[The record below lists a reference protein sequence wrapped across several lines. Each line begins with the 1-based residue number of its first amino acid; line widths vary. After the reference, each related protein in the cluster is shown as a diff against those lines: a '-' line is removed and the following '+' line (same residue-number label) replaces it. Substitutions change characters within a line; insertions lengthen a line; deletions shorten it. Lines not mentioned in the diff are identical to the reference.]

1 MRMLAAVMPSAGTIE
16 VADFAVPA
24 PAADE
29 ALIKM
34 ETAAICGSDVHV
46 LFEGF
51 ARPDAI
57 GRPGYPGHEGV
68 GEVIE
73 SRTARFPV
81 GTQVLT
87 VPPGW
92 YGGCFAQYQVVHEK
106 WLLPLP
112 PGGDRQR
119 LLMAQ
124 QLGTTIYALRKFWPG
139 QAASAATVLGAGSAG
154 LFFVQQLKRRGFE
167 QIIVADLEPGRLAI
181 ARRLGATATV
191 LGSADSV
198 VEATMAA
205 TDGAGADLVI
215 EAAGYDETRIQAVGC
230 VRKHG
235 KIGYFGYPERY
246 GLSPFPFERAYRKA
260 VTIDFTI
267 DTALEPGLRSFA
279 EAIIAVDRGDIDV
292 TYSLTDVFPLTQIAI
307 ALQLAREHGAVKIR
321 VDLTGSDGSGLAGSD
336 PIRSR

>member
-1 MRMLAAVMPSAGTIE
+1 MRMLAAVMPAPGVIE
-16 VADFAVPA
+16 VAEFAVPA

-46 LFEGF
+46 LFENF
-51 ARPDAI
+51 AQPNAI

-73 SRTARFPV
+73 SRTERFPI
-81 GTQVLT
+81 GTKVLT

-124 QLGTTIYALRKFWPG
+124 QLGTTIYGLRKFWPG
-139 QAASAATVLGAGSAG
+139 RAAIAATVLGAGSAG
-154 LFFVQQLKRRGFE
+154 LFFLQQLKHRGFE
-167 QIIVADLEPGRLAI
+167 KIIVADLETSRLDI
-181 ARRLGATATV
+181 ARRLGATTTV

-198 VEATMAA
+198 VDATMAV
-205 TDGAGADLVI
+205 TDGTGADLVI
-215 EAAGYDETRIQAVGC
+215 EAAGYDVTRIQAVEC
-230 VRKHG
+230 VQKYG

-260 VTIDFTI
+260 VTIDFII

-279 EAIIAVDRGDIDV
+279 EAITAVDSGDIDV
-292 TYSLTDVFPLTQIAI
+292 TYSLNEVFPLTGIAT
-307 ALQLAREHGAVKIR
+307 ALQLARERGRGSVKIR
-321 VDLTGSDGSGLAGSD
+321 VDLAGS
-336 PIRSR
+336 

>member
-1 MRMLAAVMPSAGTIE
+1 MRMLAAVISAPSVIE
-16 VADFAVPA
+16 VAEFAVPS
-24 PAADE
+24 PATDE
-29 ALIKM
+29 ALVKM

-46 LFEGF
+46 LFENF

-81 GTQVLT
+81 GTKVLT

-112 PGGDRQR
+112 PGGNRQQ

-124 QLGTTIYALRKFWPG
+124 QLGTTIYGLRKFWPG
-139 QAASAATVLGAGSAG
+139 TAATAATVLGAGSAG
-154 LFFVQQLKRRGFE
+154 LFFLQQLRHRGFE
-167 QIIVADLEPGRLAI
+167 KIIVSDLEPARLDI
-181 ARRLGATATV
+181 ARRLGATVTV
-191 LGSADSV
+191 LGAADAV

-205 TDGAGADLVI
+205 TDGTGADLVI
-215 EAAGYDETRIQAVGC
+215 EAAGYDVTRIQAVEC
-230 VRKHG
+230 ARKHG

-260 VTIDFTI
+260 VTIDFII

-279 EAIIAVDRGDIDV
+279 EAITAVDGGDIDV
-292 TYSLTDVFPLTQIAI
+292 TYWLNEVVPLTEIAT
-307 ALQLAREHGAVKIR
+307 ALQLARQRGSVKVR
-321 VDLTGSDGSGLAGSD
+321 VDLTGSPSGPA
-336 PIRSR
+336 